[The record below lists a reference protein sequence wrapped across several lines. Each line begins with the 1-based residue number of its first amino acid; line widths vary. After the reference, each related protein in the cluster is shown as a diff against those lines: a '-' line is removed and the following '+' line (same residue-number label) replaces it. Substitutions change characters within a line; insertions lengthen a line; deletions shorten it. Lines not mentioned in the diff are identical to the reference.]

1 MFCWFAN
8 RSLYPEGKDIG
19 KKEAVTPDWQLAVVT
34 SKGIYMRG
42 LSLGGCKASRFLYPA
57 RILKS
62 YLEVLSGFSHVYH
75 SDGLNNTLLC
85 QGDSSWNTVIMW
97 AGFHSK
103 GRWGGASDRPG
114 SAHKSTRGHILT
126 VTSSNNL

>member
-1 MFCWFAN
+1 
-8 RSLYPEGKDIG
+8 
-19 KKEAVTPDWQLAVVT
+19 
-34 SKGIYMRG
+34 MRG

-75 SDGLNNTLLC
+75 SDGLNNSLLC

-97 AGFHSK
+97 AGCSFQ
-103 GRWGGASDRPG
+103 GWGDGEEPLIAQVQ
-114 SAHKSTRGHILT
+114 LT
-126 VTSSNNL
+126 SQPEVTSSL